1 MRNSFRILLLAL
13 FAAVVNPA
21 SSEQPATGSETGCEA
36 IEQQIHSLV
45 NRQRQSQKRLP
56 LSIKGAI
63 TAQCRLHS
71 RNMALGLVPAGHQ
84 GVAERAGSLQP
95 AITVRTY
102 SENVAVSR
110 GYKNPARDAVDGWMK
125 NPEHRKAILGDYDLT
140 GVGVA
145 MTADSTFYFT
155 QMFVKSR

>member
-1 MRNSFRILLLAL
+1 MHGSFRILLLAV
-13 FAAVVNPA
+13 FMAVVNPA
-21 SSEQPATGSETGCEA
+21 SSEQPAARSETDCEA

-45 NRQRQSQKRLP
+45 NRQRQSQKLLP
-56 LSIKGAI
+56 LSVKGAV

-84 GVAERAGSLQP
+84 GVAGRAGLLQP

-110 GYKNPARDAVDGWMK
+110 GYKDPARDVVDGWMK
-125 NPEHRKAILGDYDLT
+125 NAEHRKAILGDYDLT

-145 MTADSTFYFT
+145 MSADSTFYVT
-155 QMFVKSR
+155 QMFIKSR